1 MLVINARF
9 QTRPIT
15 GVERY
20 AHELTCRIRM
30 GIRYEIPTL
39 AWRGG
44 RGHLWEQFILPARVA
59 PHEWLF
65 SPANIGPALVRRQ
78 IVTIHDLS
86 PLEHPEWFSLGF
98 AWWYRLLWPILAR
111 RVRGI
116 LTDSDFSRA
125 RIIARLSVPPEKVVA
140 IPTGVNTNMFH
151 PVSIPE
157 QDHVRTKYSLPNEF
171 ILFVGSLQPRKNLRL
186 LLTTWEHLRTE
197 FPHLDLVI
205 AGTSGPQ
212 FQGSALHSSL
222 RTSIT
227 SPSFLGYVPDDDL
240 PALYSAALGLI
251 HPGLYEGSGLT
262 LLEAMACGCPVL
274 AANNTAL
281 PEVVGAAGVFFD
293 PYASDDLAN
302 KLRDFLEN
310 EPLRAKI
317 RQLGDERVMS
327 FTWERVSDE
336 FHKALQ
342 HFQVW

>member
-20 AHELTCRIRM
+20 AHELTRRI
-30 GIRYEIPTL
+30 GGDVRYEVPSP

-44 RGHLWEQFILPARVA
+44 RGHVWEQCLLPARVA

-65 SPANIGPALVRRQ
+65 SPANTGPALLRRQ

-86 PLEHPEWFSLGF
+86 PLEHPEWFSRGF
-98 AWWYRLLWPILAR
+98 ALWYRLLWPLLAR

-125 RIIARLSVPPEKVVA
+125 RIIARLHVPPEKVIA
-140 IPTGVNTNMFH
+140 IPTGVDAAMFH
-151 PVSIPE
+151 PVSSSE
-157 QDHVRTKYSLPNEF
+157 QDRIRAKYRLPENF
-171 ILFVGSLQPRKNLRL
+171 LLFVGSLQPRKNLPRL
-186 LLTTWEHLRTE
+186 LDAWERLHPE
-197 FPHLDLVI
+197 FPHVALVI

-212 FQGSALHSSL
+212 FQ
-222 RTSIT
+222 T
-227 SPSFLGYVPDDDL
+227 SPLHASRFTHPHFLGYLPDADL
-240 PALYSAALGLI
+240 PALYSTAFALV

-281 PEVVGAAGVFFD
+281 PEVVGDAGLFFD
-293 PYASDDLAN
+293 PSSADDLAE
-302 KLRDFLEN
+302 KLRAFLQN
-310 EPLRAKI
+310 EALRAKI
-317 RQLGDERVMS
+317 RVQGDERARF
-327 FTWERVSDE
+327 FTWERASDE